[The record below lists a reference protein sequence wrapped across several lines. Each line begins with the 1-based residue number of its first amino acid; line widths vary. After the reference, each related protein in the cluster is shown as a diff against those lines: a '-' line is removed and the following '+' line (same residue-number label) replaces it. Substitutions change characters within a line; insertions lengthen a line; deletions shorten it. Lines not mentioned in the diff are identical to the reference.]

1 MMKLFVSVGG
11 FLIIFEIDWVGDRIV
26 FGLLVWKKKK
36 NGSLNKEVGIK
47 GLFCKDFEYLCIWVF
62 VFL

>member
-1 MMKLFVSVGG
+1 MFLMKLFVSVGD

-36 NGSLNKEVGIK
+36 MEV
-47 GLFCKDFEYLCIWVF
+47 
-62 VFL
+62 